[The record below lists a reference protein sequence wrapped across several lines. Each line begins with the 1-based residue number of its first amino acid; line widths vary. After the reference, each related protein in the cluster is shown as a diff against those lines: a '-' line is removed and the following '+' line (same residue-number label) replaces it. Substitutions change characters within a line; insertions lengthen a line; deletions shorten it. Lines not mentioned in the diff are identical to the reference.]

1 MDVDRWNALPVQSF
15 PYSSRRITLV
25 FKKPFPFYSLPY
37 FSFERNFLCSGA
49 SSPAPGGTN
58 GRRPA
63 FQLWTTAPSLAWV
76 SFHEQ
81 WTGLC
86 LIIKDRTSHS
96 SPWSGR
102 RPPRPPLEL
111 RAVQGK
117 TGGWVWQHLT
127 PGCDTDTMQESWWF
141 AQVSCRHISL
151 QLEQWTG
158 QFLFICS
165 CGGLHVFGN
174 HTETITS
181 SISTQLNKV
190 VTFLKSTSR
199 TFVPSNR

>member
-1 MDVDRWNALPVQSF
+1 MPFQFNRFHILVEGLRWCLRN
-15 PYSSRRITLV
+15 
-25 FKKPFPFYSLPY
+25 PFPSILYHISVLKGISSAQALLLLPLVAPMVAGQLS
-37 FSFERNFLCSGA
+37 SFE
-49 SSPAPGGTN
+49 
-58 GRRPA
+58 
-63 FQLWTTAPSLAWV
+63 QLRQAWLGSV
-76 SFHEQ
+76 V
-81 WTGLC
+81 L
-86 LIIKDRTSHS
+86 DNRTSHS

-117 TGGWVWQHLT
+117 TGGWDWQHLT

-141 AQVSCRHISL
+141 AQVSCWHISL

>member
-25 FKKPFPFYSLPY
+25 FKKPLSLLFFTIFQFWKEFPLLRRF
-37 FSFERNFLCSGA
+37 FSCPWWHQW
-49 SSPAPGGTN
+49 SPASF
-58 GRRPA
+58 PA
-63 FQLWTTAPSLAWV
+63 LNNCAKLGLGQ
-76 SFHEQ
+76 
-81 WTGLC
+81 LC

-158 QFLFICS
+158 QFPFICS
-165 CGGLHVFGN
+165 CGGLHVFGD

-190 VTFLKSTSR
+190 VSFLKSTSR